1 VPLLQTRRRVCL
13 FADFVV
19 TFTASSARQELSI
32 PAGAEKAF
40 TVTLGEQP
48 GEKTAKATPSR
59 GSGKADDAGTLRCCR
74 RG

>member
-1 VPLLQTRRRVCL
+1 
-13 FADFVV
+13 
-19 TFTASSARQELSI
+19 
-32 PAGAEKAF
+32 
-40 TVTLGEQP
+40 VTLGEQP